1 MNEFWRSPYWLP
13 LLAKGNTRNEE
24 LTSATMC
31 VTRRWLEHRLIGMYT
46 SRLNPSTN
54 SVSLNT
60 VTTSSHHERRQ
71 RSAAIALRLRQSAR
85 DTVVP
90 SADKLF
96 FSASIVCTS
105 PLLSLRFVFNLA
117 RLLKPIYYIDM
128 LIYANYTGFLLLSLA
143 FVTVCVCMH
152 VCMYVCIMLD
162 RVMQYD
168 SERTNRVRVVDA
180 IM

>member
-1 MNEFWRSPYWLP
+1 
-13 LLAKGNTRNEE
+13 
-24 LTSATMC
+24 
-31 VTRRWLEHRLIGMYT
+31 
-46 SRLNPSTN
+46 
-54 SVSLNT
+54 
-60 VTTSSHHERRQ
+60 
-71 RSAAIALRLRQSAR
+71 
-85 DTVVP
+85 
-90 SADKLF
+90 
-96 FSASIVCTS
+96 
-105 PLLSLRFVFNLA
+105 
-117 RLLKPIYYIDM
+117 M